1 MKVLLLS
8 NLYPSRRDPTRGMF
22 HYNLF
27 GALADLC
34 EVRLI
39 APLPW
44 WSRARHPRDWFV
56 PPREH
61 HTGIDVLLPTYWSVP
76 RVTSLHARGMYASLR
91 PHIARLHREFP
102 FDIILAAWVYPDAA
116 AAARL
121 AQDYN
126 CPLVVKVLG
135 SDINEI
141 ARHGSL
147 RDQIIQTLTQ
157 AQRIL
162 AVSNALKER
171 VIDLGIPR
179 EKVVMHHNGVNGD
192 QFTLR
197 DAQEVRK
204 RLGLPQDRKLVCY
217 VGNFKPE
224 KGVDVLIEAM
234 GCLHRDGNREIEV
247 VMVGS
252 GPMEEKLRATVRLGG
267 FEDRVRFVGRK
278 LHAEIPDWIAACD
291 VFCLPSRREGC
302 PNVVLE
308 GLASGR
314 PVVATAVGGVPE
326 LINADNGILV
336 PSEQPEALAG
346 ALKDA
351 VSRTWNPTVLRQS
364 VENLSWEEIGRA
376 VHGVLEDS
384 LAEYRASSISRVLTG
399 SHVRS

>member
-1 MKVLLLS
+1 
-8 NLYPSRRDPTRGMF
+8 
-22 HYNLF
+22 
-27 GALADLC
+27 
-34 EVRLI
+34 
-39 APLPW
+39 
-44 WSRARHPRDWFV
+44 
-56 PPREH
+56 
-61 HTGIDVLLPTYWSVP
+61 
-76 RVTSLHARGMYASLR
+76 MYASLR
-91 PHIARLHREFP
+91 PHIVRLHREFP
-102 FDIILAAWVYPDAA
+102 FDIILAAWVYPDATA
-116 AAARL
+116 AAHLAR
-121 AQDYN
+121 DYR

-141 ARHGSL
+141 AHHDSL
-147 RDQIIQTLTQ
+147 RAQIGQTLTQ

-192 QFTLR
+192 QFTVR
-197 DAQEVRK
+197 DAHEVRQ
-204 RLGLPQDRKLVCY
+204 RLGLRQDRKLVCY
-217 VGNFKPE
+217 VGNLKPE

-234 GCLHRDGNREIEV
+234 GCLHREGNREIEA

-252 GPMEEKLRATVRLGG
+252 GSMDEALRGAVRRGR
-267 FEDRVRFVGRK
+267 FEDRVHFVGRK

-336 PSEQPEALAG
+336 PSEQPEALAA
-346 ALKDA
+346 ALKA
-351 VSRTWNPTVLRQS
+351 ALSRKWDPTALRQS
-364 VENLSWEEIGRA
+364 VESLSWDEIGRA
-376 VHGVLEDS
+376 LHGVLEDS
-384 LAEYRASSISRVLTG
+384 LAEYRAPSTFGTLTTRHAEG
-399 SHVRS
+399 